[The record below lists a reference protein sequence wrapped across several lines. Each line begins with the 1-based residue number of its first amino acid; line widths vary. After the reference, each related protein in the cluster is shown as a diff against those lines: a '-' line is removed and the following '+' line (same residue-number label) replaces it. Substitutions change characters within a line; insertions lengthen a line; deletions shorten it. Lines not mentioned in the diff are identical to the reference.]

1 MEQVVKEMS
10 HLFQFFP
17 KEIPPLEYPDQTDMA
32 VDEDPDDLESPSSE
46 PSGTNSS
53 TSSALTRTSFQI
65 PRKDEAVE
73 NLLPVFN
80 HTMDLSKTTQE
91 PLHLIIGEV
100 ENEDSAE
107 GYAIR
112 PLDND
117 FLTGNQSTPVNPA
130 VIPRRPQQFH
140 PPIKRRS
147 VELPAAFTPPPPVHP
162 SLPGASA
169 MWSHPSSGH
178 RRSASHGN
186 PTELWG
192 FIGGVVQH
200 QQSMPCIS
208 NLEPIRTSGESSFW
222 LTQKNS
228 QVGQLLNSTTHFVI
242 SSLAPAM
249 PFTSIYQQLRI
260 VFFCDA
266 FISLCVC
273 GIFIYW

>member
-1 MEQVVKEMS
+1 MS

-17 KEIPPLEYPDQTDMA
+17 EEIPPLEYPDQTDMA

-65 PRKDEAVE
+65 PRKDEAVK
-73 NLLPVFN
+73 NLLPAFN

-117 FLTGNQSTPVNPA
+117 FLTGNQSAPVNPA

-192 FIGGVVQH
+192 FIGGVAQH

-208 NLEPIRTSGESSFW
+208 NLEPIRTGGESSFLADSKKQPSRSIAKFNYALCYFFLGSRNAFHIHISAAQDRFFLRRFY
-222 LTQKNS
+222 LT
-228 QVGQLLNSTTHFVI
+228 V
-242 SSLAPAM
+242 
-249 PFTSIYQQLRI
+249 
-260 VFFCDA
+260 
-266 FISLCVC
+266 CVC
-273 GIFIYW
+273 GIFVYW

>member
-17 KEIPPLEYPDQTDMA
+17 EEIPPLEYPDQTDMA
-32 VDEDPDDLESPSSE
+32 IDEDPDDLESPGSE

-65 PRKDEAVE
+65 PKRDEAVE
-73 NLLPVFN
+73 NLLPAFN
-80 HTMDLSKTTQE
+80 NMMDLSQTAQQ
-91 PLHLIIGEV
+91 PLHLIIGED
-100 ENEDSAE
+100 ENEESAE
-107 GYAIR
+107 GYCIR

-117 FLTGNQSTPVNPA
+117 FLSGNHSTPVHPA

-169 MWSHPSSGH
+169 MWATPPHPSSSSSSSGH

-192 FIGGVVQH
+192 FIGGVAQH

-208 NLEPIRTSGESSFW
+208 NLEPIRTGESSFADSN
-222 LTQKNS
+222 QPSRSMN
-228 QVGQLLNSTTHFVI
+228 
-242 SSLAPAM
+242 
-249 PFTSIYQQLRI
+249 
-260 VFFCDA
+260 C
-266 FISLCVC
+266 
-273 GIFIYW
+273 